1 MRRCRWEQAPKRI
14 GARPSKAIRNS
25 LGLAARDVPPLIE
38 IAAVSGANLAPLS
51 ARVLT
56 PLLRNLR
63 TPSRRERAAQTH
75 FEVDTRIFSPSVGSA
90 RELRNLRR
98 FMISHRGELMSN
110 PREVYCVT
118 YCFYL

>member
-56 PLLRNLR
+56 PLLRHLR
-63 TPSRRERAAQTH
+63 TPSRRERAAQTP
-75 FEVDTRIFSPSVGSA
+75 FEVDPRRIYVESTGGILCNLLFLLIGSQGV
-90 RELRNLRR
+90 N
-98 FMISHRGELMSN
+98 
-110 PREVYCVT
+110 
-118 YCFYL
+118 